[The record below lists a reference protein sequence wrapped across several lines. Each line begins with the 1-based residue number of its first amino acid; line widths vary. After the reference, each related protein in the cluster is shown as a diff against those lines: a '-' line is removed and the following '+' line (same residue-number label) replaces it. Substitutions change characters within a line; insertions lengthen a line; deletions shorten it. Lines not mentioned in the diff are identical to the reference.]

1 MTSYPASSTAFG
13 RFEWRGVYFDGRSA
27 ARHEVAIVLERAG
40 LRISGDRIDGVI
52 WPFVEIRQVDSGAK
66 NEPIRLTRGAGE
78 PEVLVVSDPGFLSAV
93 RRAAPDGLARAED
106 PGKRLR
112 LSPMLVPIAVAALVM
127 LVVGY
132 LWGIPYLAERTAQRV
147 PLEWEVT
154 TGRAMLQQLPSFGGT
169 CVEPARVAAITRIVD
184 RLTAE
189 GRGGRYTYT
198 VRVIDS
204 PMVNALAAPG
214 GQIVVF
220 HGLISQA
227 GSAEE
232 LAGVLGHEIQHIRL
246 QHGTKA
252 VLREIPLRLL
262 ASAISGSG
270 SFGGLLVGTATSLGG
285 LRYQRRDEE
294 SADREGMRMV
304 QAAKVAPSGMLDFF
318 ERTTEAG
325 ESGPSLLSYV
335 SSHPRDEDR
344 RAALEAMV
352 REATYVPVPLLT
364 ATEWAAL
371 RAPCTR

>member
-1 MTSYPASSTAFG
+1 MTHYPASATAFG

-27 ARHEVAIVLERAG
+27 ARHEVAIVIERGG
-40 LRISGDRIDGVI
+40 LRISGDRIDSVT
-52 WPFVEIRQVDSGAK
+52 WPFSEIRQADSGTK
-66 NEPIRLTRGAGE
+66 DEPVRLTRGAGE
-78 PEVLVVSDPGFLSAV
+78 PEVLVVSDPAFLPAV
-93 RRAAPDGLARAED
+93 RRAAPDALARAED

-112 LSPMLVPIAVAALVM
+112 LSPMLVPVAVAALVM

-147 PLEWEVT
+147 PLEWEES
-154 TGRAMLQQLPSFGGT
+154 TGRAMVQQLPSFGGICT
-169 CVEPARVAAITRIVD
+169 EPARAAAIARIVE
-184 RLTAE
+184 RLTAD
-189 GRGGRYTYT
+189 GRGGRYAYS
-198 VRVIDS
+198 VRVVDS
-204 PMVNALAAPG
+204 PLVNALAAPG

-220 HGLISQA
+220 QGLIAQA

-270 SFGGLLVGTATSLGG
+270 SFGGLFAGTATSLGG
-285 LRYQRRDEE
+285 LRYQRQDEE
-294 SADREGMRMV
+294 AADREGMRML
-304 QAAKVAPSGMLDFF
+304 QAAQVAPEGMLDFF
-318 ERTTEAG
+318 ERTTAGG

-335 SSHPRDEDR
+335 SSHPRDADR

-371 RAPCTR
+371 KAPCSR